1 MIEMTAIKI
10 ENLSF
15 KYNQDDVENVLN
27 NISLSI
33 EQGEYVTIIGHNGSG
48 KSTLAKLIIG
58 LISAQSG
65 SIHVFDEELND
76 NTVRSIRHK
85 VGIVFQNPDNQF
97 IGATVRDDIA
107 FGLENHSV
115 PHEDMEDIVTEFA
128 QKVNMSEF
136 LDKEPAQL
144 SGGQKQRVA
153 IAGVLAMNPD
163 IIIMDESTAMLD
175 PRGKK
180 EIIDLTKKIKETKPS
195 LTVVSI
201 THDIEEAYYADRVIV
216 LNKGQVLFNDT
227 PHNVFKNHQILK
239 QIGLDI
245 PFFDNLKNELVK
257 CGIDVSNCLTL
268 DEIKEKLC
276 Q

>member
-1 MIEMTAIKI
+1 MTAIKI

-15 KYNQDDVENVLN
+15 KYNEDDSENVLN

-58 LISAQSG
+58 LICAKSG
-65 SIHVFDEELND
+65 SIHVFGEELKEE
-76 NTVRSIRHK
+76 TVRSIRHK

-115 PHEDMEDIVTEFA
+115 PHEDMEAIITEFA

-201 THDIEEAYYADRVIV
+201 THDIEEANYADRVIV
-216 LNKGQVLFNDT
+216 LNKGEIIFNDI
-227 PHNVFKNHQILK
+227 PSMVFENHEVLK
-239 QIGLDI
+239 FIGLDI
-245 PFFDNLKNELVK
+245 PFFDNLKIELCK
-257 CGIDVSNCLTL
+257 NNIDVSKCRTL
-268 DEIKEKLC
+268 EEIKEKLC

>member
-1 MIEMTAIKI
+1 MIKMTAIKI

-15 KYNQDDVENVLN
+15 KYNEDESENVLN
-27 NISLSI
+27 NVSLSI

-58 LISAQSG
+58 LINAQSG
-65 SIHVFDEELND
+65 SIHVFGEELKEE
-76 NTVRSIRHK
+76 TVRSIRHK

-115 PHEDMEDIVTEFA
+115 PHEDMEDIITEFA

-163 IIIMDESTAMLD
+163 IIIMDEATAMLD

-195 LTVVSI
+195 LTVLSI

-216 LNKGQVLFNDT
+216 LNKGKVIFNDT
-227 PHNVFKNHQILK
+227 PYKVFENHEVLK
-239 QIGLDI
+239 FVGLDI
-245 PFFDNLKNELVK
+245 PFFDNLKIELCK
-257 CGIDVSNCLTL
+257 NNIDVSKCRTL

>member
-1 MIEMTAIKI
+1 MTAIKI

-15 KYNQDDVENVLN
+15 KYNEDDSENVLN

-58 LISAQSG
+58 LISAKSG
-65 SIHVFDEELND
+65 SIHVFGEELKEE
-76 NTVRSIRHK
+76 TVRSIRHK

-115 PHEDMEDIVTEFA
+115 PHEDMEAIITEFA

-195 LTVVSI
+195 LTVASI
-201 THDIEEAYYADRVIV
+201 THDIEEANYADRVIV
-216 LNKGQVLFNDT
+216 LNKGEIIFNDI
-227 PHNVFKNHQILK
+227 PSKVFENHEVLK
-239 QIGLDI
+239 FIGLDI
-245 PFFDNLKNELVK
+245 PFFDNLKIELCK
-257 CGIDVSNCLTL
+257 NNIDVSKCRTL
-268 DEIKEKLC
+268 EEIKEKLC